1 MYCWA
6 KPHPSMLL
14 NWYALFHLM
23 WLLIL
28 VVQDKMCHRNVR
40 NKQNFC
46 PNEILSTLVAHE
58 KIPTG
63 PHLKDSETF
72 RWLTAQSTGKMLQSM
87 VSGKWGEIYDFFFF
101 FFWQLLKSFKR
112 KSFKSR
118 IYLFLNPLK
127 ERGSSVRHFHQG
139 HWNQRLPW
147 PHNFTGYKVLLAFLT
162 LALKSKS
169 NTGCQKDRMPLKCWE
184 FGTLHVSHKNVSLPS
199 LANRNL

>member
-1 MYCWA
+1 MSGTNKIFAQWDFVNFGCTW
-6 KPHPSMLL
+6 KNS
-14 NWYALFHLM
+14 NWTSPQGF
-23 WLLIL
+23 
-28 VVQDKMCHRNVR
+28 RNV
-40 NKQNFC
+40 
-46 PNEILSTLVAHE
+46 PVADSTVYRENVAE
-58 KIPTG
+58 YG
-63 PHLKDSETF
+63 F
-72 RWLTAQSTGKMLQSM
+72 GQVRWNLR
-87 VSGKWGEIYDFFFF
+87 FFFF

-127 ERGSSVRHFHQG
+127 ERGSSVTHFHQG

-147 PHNFTGYKVLLAFLT
+147 PHNFTGHPHPLSDLILSFKVNLICIGMECKWSASNKVLLAFLT

>member
-28 VVQDKMCHRNVR
+28 VVQDKCVTEVSGTNKIFAQWDFVNFGCTWKNSNWTSPQGFRNV
-40 NKQNFC
+40 
-46 PNEILSTLVAHE
+46 PVADSTVYRENVAE
-58 KIPTG
+58 YG
-63 PHLKDSETF
+63 F
-72 RWLTAQSTGKMLQSM
+72 GQVRWNLR
-87 VSGKWGEIYDFFFF
+87 FFFF

-127 ERGSSVRHFHQG
+127 ERDSSVTHFHQG

-147 PHNFTGYKVLLAFLT
+147 PHNFPGHP
-162 LALKSKS
+162 
-169 NTGCQKDRMPLKCWE
+169 PLDVINW
-184 FGTLHVSHKNVSLPS
+184 
-199 LANRNL
+199 

>member
-1 MYCWA
+1 MRFCQ
-6 KPHPSMLL
+6 L
-14 NWYALFHLM
+14 
-23 WLLIL
+23 WLHMKKFQLDLTSRIPKRSGGWQHSL
-28 VVQDKMCHRNVR
+28 QGKCCRVWFRASEVK
-40 NKQNFC
+40 
-46 PNEILSTLVAHE
+46 ST
-58 KIPTG
+58 I
-63 PHLKDSETF
+63 
-72 RWLTAQSTGKMLQSM
+72 
-87 VSGKWGEIYDFFFF
+87 FFF

-127 ERGSSVRHFHQG
+127 ERGSSVTHFHQG

-147 PHNFTGYKVLLAFLT
+147 PHNFTGHPHPLSDLILSFKVNLICIGMECKWSASNKVLLAFLT